1 MYRLPAPLEAAA
13 QSLKLAARGAVE
25 RTIESLGLA
34 ALAAGNAF
42 ARDGLLGAQ
51 FELNRKSAVFVLT
64 FNDAFD
70 ERVMR
75 EAGAAT
81 APLGVEPTSSWNALT
96 LVEDHEVE
104 VQISAERFAM
114 DVAHACE
121 WELREFNGYV
131 AALLGYGKE
140 RGDPS
145 SSAAASLSQER
156 DRNPLRPEVIGH
168 ALMLGIDAVSDRAD
182 VRKVLIGELSRSL
195 RGMLAGT
202 YASMVSDMRA
212 AGIQPLGMALRS
224 SSARS
229 ERASRDE
236 EANNTP
242 GPRSR
247 AAGLDDLAMSHAGRR
262 GASEQTRFG
271 HSTRA
276 GQSTRSDSLGKVDP
290 ALLSLIKRLAQGAAQ
305 QLGEESQLLQ
315 EGGVQHERAGAR
327 ERARAAAGAGAS
339 ATAMTDDGE
348 ALPLNLIYAHRDAL
362 RQASHGSLDHMVIDV
377 IAGLFDQILS
387 DPKVPPQMA
396 RLIARLQLPVLRA
409 ALGDTSF
416 FSSRRHPVRR
426 FINRIASLGA
436 GFENFE
442 SDTAQRFLLKVKA
455 LVQEV
460 VEGDFDQVATYEAQL
475 RALEGFMA
483 QQASA
488 DSGSELNE
496 AAELLSQKEDELQLR
511 QLYAERL
518 EGDLKGLA
526 GPEFVREFISRVW
539 SQVLLRAAE
548 RHGAESEL
556 TQRLRLT
563 GRELY
568 MSVQPKPTPA
578 ARKAFLADLP
588 RLMQALTAGMNLVG
602 WPEPQRREFFGQL
615 MPAHAQALKST
626 GARQLDINL
635 LSRQVEGALDKP
647 LPSRSDLRAAAIGVH
662 NTKPTLQASDF
673 SADEATRLGLLDE
686 AAVDWHTPAVPPP
699 DEPASTPTSP
709 AAGPVV
715 SPVVSLV
722 ASPVVSPVFSPV
734 VSSVVD
740 PVSKGQTRPAAEP
753 TPTLATLP
761 AEPTDSAEPTQGR
774 ALADHV
780 QVGFAYNMLV
790 AGHWQKVRLSHVS
803 ASRSFFVF
811 THGTR
816 HVQTISLTLRMLVR
830 LCESSRLRAFENGY
844 LVERATA
851 RARQQLADL
860 NASGS
865 TSQGLLAS
873 GPAALA

>member
-1 MYRLPAPLEAAA
+1 MHRLPAQLEAAA

-75 EAGAAT
+75 EAGMAV
-81 APLGVEPTSSWNALT
+81 APQGADPSSAWSALA

-131 AALLGYGKE
+131 AALLGYAKGQE
-140 RGDPS
+140 DTHS
-145 SSAAASLSQER
+145 TAAALLTQER

-168 ALMLGIDAVSDRAD
+168 ALMRGIDAVSDRAD
-182 VRKVLIGELSRSL
+182 VRKVLSSELSRSL
-195 RGMLAGT
+195 RGMLAAT

-212 AGIQPLGMALRS
+212 AGVQPLGMALRS
-224 SSARS
+224 SAARS
-229 ERASRDE
+229 ERDADRDGGR
-236 EANNTP
+236 ATV
-242 GPRSR
+242 RSR
-247 AAGLDDLAMSHAGRR
+247 AAALDDAALYAQAQRRASGQGAFAPSTR
-262 GASEQTRFG
+262 GASATRNSG
-271 HSTRA
+271 
-276 GQSTRSDSLGKVDP
+276 LGPIDP
-290 ALLSLIKRLAQGAAQ
+290 ALLSLIKRLAHGAAQ
-305 QLGEESQLLQ
+305 QLGEESQMLQ
-315 EGGVQHERAGAR
+315 EGRPEIGRNGAPGSGV
-327 ERARAAAGAGAS
+327 
-339 ATAMTDDGE
+339 DDE
-348 ALPLNLIYAHRDAL
+348 ALPLNLIYANREAL
-362 RQASHGSLDHMVIDV
+362 RQASQGSLDHMVIDV

-436 GFENFE
+436 GFESFE
-442 SDTAQRFLLKVKA
+442 SDSAQRFLVKVKA

-460 VEGDFDQVATYEAQL
+460 VDGDFDQLATYEAQL
-475 RALEGFMA
+475 HALEGFMA
-483 QQASA
+483 EQAA
-488 DSGSELNE
+488 AHGGGELVE
-496 AAELLSQKEDELQLR
+496 AAELLSQKEDELRLR

-526 GPEFVREFISRVW
+526 GPDFVREFISRVW
-539 SQVLLRAAE
+539 SQVLLRVAE
-548 RHGAESEL
+548 QQGADSEL

-578 ARKAFLADLP
+578 ARKLFLADLP

-602 WPEPQRREFFGQL
+602 WPEAQRREFFGQL
-615 MPAHAQALKST
+615 MPAHAQALKNTS
-626 GARQLDINL
+626 ARQLDINL

-647 LPSRSDLRAAAIGVH
+647 LPSRSDLRAAAASLP
-662 NTKPTLQASDF
+662 NLRPTLQASDF
-673 SADEATRLGLLDE
+673 SAAEAMRLGLLDE
-686 AAVDWHTPAVPPP
+686 AAVDWHTPAAAPP
-699 DEPASTPTSP
+699 DEPALTPLSRSP
-709 AAGPVV
+709 APAATPGMAASESAEGAGAGVGAGAGPG
-715 SPVVSLV
+715 
-722 ASPVVSPVFSPV
+722 A
-734 VSSVVD
+734 D
-740 PVSKGQTRPAAEP
+740 PDPGPDPGADLGAG
-753 TPTLATLP
+753 AGLP
-761 AEPTDSAEPTQGR
+761 QPTDSAEPTQGR

-780 QVGFAYNMLV
+780 QVGFAYHMQV

-816 HVQTISLTLRMLVR
+816 HVQTISLTQRMLVR
-830 LCESSRLRAFENGY
+830 LCEASRLRAFENAY

-851 RARQQLADL
+851 RARRQLADL
-860 NASGS
+860 GGATGTPGLVAAAIT
-865 TSQGLLAS
+865 TSRGLMAS